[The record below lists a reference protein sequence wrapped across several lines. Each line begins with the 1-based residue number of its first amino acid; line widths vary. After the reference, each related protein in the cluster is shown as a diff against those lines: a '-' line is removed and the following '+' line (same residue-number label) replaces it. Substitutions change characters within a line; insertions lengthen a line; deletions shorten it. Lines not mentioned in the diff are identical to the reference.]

1 MDVYFVHA
9 LTEKE
14 EEIALYIFVKGDMHT
29 HKMIGVV
36 VVIYFRYEVYTMF
49 GIEQC
54 CKKVLKTEK
63 YQLFLPHNTRSLY
76 LKGECYVN
84 GAEK

>member
-14 EEIALYIFVKGDMHT
+14 EEIALYIFVKGDMYT

-36 VVIYFRYEVYTMF
+36 VVI
-49 GIEQC
+49 
-54 CKKVLKTEK
+54 
-63 YQLFLPHNTRSLY
+63 
-76 LKGECYVN
+76 
-84 GAEK
+84 